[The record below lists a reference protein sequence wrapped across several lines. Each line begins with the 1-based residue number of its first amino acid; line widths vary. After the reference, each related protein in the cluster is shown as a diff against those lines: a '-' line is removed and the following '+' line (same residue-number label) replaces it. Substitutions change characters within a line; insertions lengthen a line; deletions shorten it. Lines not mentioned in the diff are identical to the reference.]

1 MGADGHI
8 YRGRMQRLEAKMPIR
23 MVRSAASNKQNTSE
37 VSFSLS
43 KGSGLLVVCV
53 SGFFSLNISL
63 LSGFTM
69 AFSPLTTSPMLFNW
83 RGSVAG
89 GGGSHV

>member
-23 MVRSAASNKQNTSE
+23 MARSAASNKQNTSE

-43 KGSGLLVVCV
+43 KGSGLLVVCI

-69 AFSPLTTSPMLFNW
+69 AFSPPDPLPHVVYLEGECCQG
-83 RGSVAG
+83 RG
-89 GGGSHV
+89 